1 MKYSLRGKISDIA
14 VKRLNKRQARRVKSL
29 RKTKRR
35 EARQVIKGTA
45 KRVIVVPSPDPK
57 VFEQAI
63 FIVKDEYMRRPG
75 VSQQELMRQAQR
87 AAGSYLKS
95 VSDPPSLASRLI
107 PAVSAGAAALT
118 GLGYLTLK
126 LVGVM

>member
-1 MKYSLRGKISDIA
+1 M
-14 VKRLNKRQARRVKSL
+14 
-29 RKTKRR
+29 
-35 EARQVIKGTA
+35 IKGTA

>member
-1 MKYSLRGKISDIA
+1 MRYSLRGKLSEL
-14 VKRLNKRQARRVKSL
+14 VVQRLNKRQVHRVKSL
-29 RKTKRR
+29 RKQKRR
-35 EARQVIKGTA
+35 EARQVVKGTSR
-45 KRVIVVPSPDPK
+45 RVIVVPSPDPK

-63 FIVKDEYMRRPG
+63 FIVKDEYMKKPG
-75 VSQQELMRQAQR
+75 ISQAELMKQAQR
-87 AAGSYLKS
+87 AAGSYMRS
-95 VSDPPSLASRLI
+95 VSEPPSLASRII

>member
-1 MKYSLRGKISDIA
+1 MRYSLRGKFSEIVVHS
-14 VKRLNKRQARRVKSL
+14 LNKRQARRVKSL
-29 RKTKRR
+29 RKAKRR
-35 EARQVIKGTA
+35 EARKVIKGTA
-45 KRVIVVPSPDPK
+45 RRVIVVPSPDPK

-63 FIVKDEYMRRPG
+63 FIVKDEYMRKPG
-75 VSQQELMRQAQR
+75 ITQEELMRQAQR

-95 VSDPPSLASRLI
+95 VSEPPSLTSRII

>member
-1 MKYSLRGKISDIA
+1 MRYSLRGKFSEIVVHS
-14 VKRLNKRQARRVKSL
+14 LNKRQARRVKSL
-29 RKTKRR
+29 RKAKRR
-35 EARQVIKGTA
+35 EARKVIKGTA
-45 KRVIVVPSPDPK
+45 RRVIVVPSPDPK

-75 VSQQELMRQAQR
+75 ISQEELMRQAQR

-95 VSDPPSLASRLI
+95 VSEPPSLTSRII